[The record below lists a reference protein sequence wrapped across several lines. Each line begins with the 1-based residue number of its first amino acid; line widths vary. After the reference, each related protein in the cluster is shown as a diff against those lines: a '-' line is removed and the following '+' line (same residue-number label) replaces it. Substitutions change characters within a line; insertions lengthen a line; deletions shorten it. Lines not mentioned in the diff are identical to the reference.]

1 MTLYEQIYKIV
12 KEKKAFN
19 TFKVCNKIFVVE
31 IYNDIE
37 FKKLYLRLSYDN
49 RTSLEWLWTK
59 CEFISVKSDNT
70 LIFKIIKTV
79 LNMIKADNAFYRSSY
94 GTIHDIN
101 HGRII
106 KEFSKNGEF
115 YGWRVTD

>member
-1 MTLYEQIYKIV
+1 MTLYEELYKIV
-12 KEKKAFN
+12 KAKKAFN
-19 TFKVCNKIFVVE
+19 TFKVINHVFVVE
-31 IYNDIE
+31 IYHDIE

-49 RTSLEWLWTK
+49 RSSLVWLWTE

-79 LNMIKADNAFYRSSY
+79 LNMIKTDNTFYKSSY
-94 GTIHDIN
+94 GTIRDIN

-106 KEFSKNGEF
+106 KEFSKNGDF
-115 YGWRVTD
+115 YGWRTTD

>member
-12 KEKKAFN
+12 KAKKTFN

-37 FKKLYLRLSYDN
+37 FKKLYLRLSYDD
-49 RTSLEWLWTK
+49 RASLEWLWTK
-59 CEFISVKSDNT
+59 CEFISVKSDNN
-70 LIFKIIKTV
+70 LILKIIKTV
-79 LNMIKADNAFYRSSY
+79 LNMIKTDNTFYKSSY
-94 GTIHDIN
+94 DAIHDIN